1 MTKRAIGASFAH
13 SLLWFVLFTAMTVSG
28 MSVAEPVLF
37 YIMHGKLHRTRAE
50 LVSMMM
56 VQTPMIGIIA
66 VIGMMLIF
74 TLPQVFQAALVAG
87 RHQMVGSRAR
97 FELFSA
103 LPLTAVLTWYC
114 YDYLT
119 PSDFV
124 LGINDRTDWIP
135 TPHGISVARY
145 IGAFAFQFPVTLFS
159 FLYLDAGF
167 RDASRRPLLIASF
180 MTTIAVCRIWGYVTA
195 QQQIALLSRR

>member
-13 SLLWFVLFTAMTVSG
+13 SLLWFVLFTALTVSG
-28 MSVAEPVLF
+28 MSLAEPLFF

-50 LVSMMM
+50 IVALMM
-56 VQTPMIGIIA
+56 VQTPSIGIIA
-66 VIGMMLIF
+66 VIAMMLVF
-74 TLPQVFQAALVAG
+74 TMPQVFQAAVMVG

-119 PSDFV
+119 PSDLV
-124 LGINDRTDWIP
+124 LGINDRTSWIP

-145 IGAFAFQFPVTLFS
+145 LGAFAFQFPVTLFS

-167 RDASRRPLLIASF
+167 RGVSRRPLLIASL
-180 MTTIAVCRIWGYVTA
+180 T
-195 QQQIALLSRR
+195 